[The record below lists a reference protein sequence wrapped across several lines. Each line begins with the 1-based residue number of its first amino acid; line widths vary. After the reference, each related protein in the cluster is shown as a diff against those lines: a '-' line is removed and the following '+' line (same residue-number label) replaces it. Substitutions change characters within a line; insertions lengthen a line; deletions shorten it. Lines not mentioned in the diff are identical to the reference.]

1 MFKWSAWL
9 SDWYWWDKLDIIF
22 IYFFLFSVIAFYLCS
37 FVLGVSTSK
46 ATSVQTDE
54 TSASARQIPNDDL
67 SKKLLSIWGSSNDSN
82 EQELGRNVIS
92 NLLMDCQTDFLFLFG
107 CIGINR
113 MDKLGDD
120 SSSIAASQYHLHMSH
135 TPEAAKVSHLYSVL
149 TKVLFNHE
157 ISFIRLSRIY
167 FEIV

>member
-1 MFKWSAWL
+1 M
-9 SDWYWWDKLDIIF
+9 
-22 IYFFLFSVIAFYLCS
+22 
-37 FVLGVSTSK
+37 LGVSTSK
-46 ATSVQTDE
+46 ATCVQTDE
-54 TSASARQIPNDDL
+54 TSASARQNPNDDL

-120 SSSIAASQYHLHMSH
+120 SSSIAASRYHLHMSH

-157 ISFIRLSRIY
+157 ISCICLSRIY
-167 FEIV
+167 LEIV